1 MRSPE
6 FFLMRTEM
14 YIAISCDII
23 ILYHLQ
29 QEDEEH
35 TGNVNMEFIQ
45 QYRSQIFEQSNTL
58 VHIIS
63 LFYMLSETNVQH

>member
-45 QYRSQIFEQSNTL
+45 QYRSQIF
-58 VHIIS
+58 
-63 LFYMLSETNVQH
+63 

>member
-1 MRSPE
+1 
-6 FFLMRTEM
+6 M
-14 YIAISCDII
+14 YTAISSHI

-45 QYRSQIFEQSNTL
+45 QYRSQIFEQTTL
-58 VHIIS
+58 
-63 LFYMLSETNVQH
+63 LYT

>member
-1 MRSPE
+1 
-6 FFLMRTEM
+6 M
-14 YIAISCDII
+14 YTAISCHV

-45 QYRSQIFEQSNTL
+45 QYRSQIFEQNNAL

>member
-45 QYRSQIFEQSNTL
+45 QYRSQIFWANQHSCTHN
-58 VHIIS
+58 
-63 LFYMLSETNVQH
+63 LSILHVVRN